1 MIVPCGQPGRA
12 GRNFAHFRKAGLVST
27 DLVAATHY
35 GHQNPKEES

>member
-12 GRNFAHFRKAGLVST
+12 GRNFAHFPQGGLVST

-35 GHQNPKEES
+35 GHPNLKEEF